1 MGATEPR
8 GEADLKGHL
17 NGEDVQA
24 GEVKP
29 EEEESGSLAY
39 VPPDPKDDKQL
50 NYALDLLR
58 GLQVNS
64 AFPPD
69 PAAGIPN

>member
-1 MGATEPR
+1 MPTPPQ
-8 GEADLKGHL
+8 GESSLKGHL
-17 NGEDVQA
+17 TNDSTGA
-24 GEVKP
+24 GAP
-29 EEEESGSLAY
+29 QSGSLAY

-50 NYALDLLR
+50 HYALDLLR

-69 PAAGIPN
+69 PNRGIPN

>member
-1 MGATEPR
+1 MPR
-8 GEADLKGHL
+8 GESSLKGHL
-17 NGEDVQA
+17 AN
-24 GEVKP
+24 P
-29 EEEESGSLAY
+29 EADTKEESGSLAY
-39 VPPDPKDDKQL
+39 VPTDAKDDKQL

-69 PAAGIPN
+69 PSRGIPN